1 MKATTN
7 GEIMKSLL
15 TGLLATGIVASL
27 ALTTSFAAEKEKKEG
42 KTRGTP
48 YAGKV
53 GAVDKAAKTVTI
65 ATKEKSRTY
74 QITSETRISKAGKPA
89 TLDDVTVGEEAAAYG
104 HEESGKYI
112 AQSLRVG
119 PRPEGEGKGKTKGK
133 EKKE

>member
-1 MKATTN
+1 MATV
-7 GEIMKSLL
+7 
-15 TGLLATGIVASL
+15 IVASL
-27 ALTTSFAAEKEKKEG
+27 VLATSFAAEKEKKEG

-74 QITSETRISKAGKPA
+74 QITSETRLSKGGKPA

-104 HEESGKYI
+104 HEEGGKYI

-119 PRPEGEGKGKTKGK
+119 PRPEGEAKGKSKAK

>member
-1 MKATTN
+1 
-7 GEIMKSLL
+7 MKSLL
-15 TGLLATGIVASL
+15 AGLVAAVIVASL
-27 ALTTSFAAEKEKKEG
+27 ALTTSVGAEKDKKEG

-74 QITSETRISKAGKPA
+74 QITSETRISKGGKPA

-104 HEESGKYI
+104 HEEGGKYI

-119 PRPEGEGKGKTKGK
+119 PRPEGEGKGKAK
-133 EKKE
+133 EKKKTE